1 MSKYLSIVAKS
12 GQVNTPPGSYL
23 TVKEWAQYSFMNQ
36 RSMVLE
42 IGCSN
47 GFISIEL
54 ARYAGATCVGIDLHD
69 RSIQSARQ
77 NTDRYVADRV
87 SFQRGDAGQL
97 SFEDGSFSHVVIS
110 GHLPFI
116 EPTGRREHIHEAL
129 RVLRP
134 WGYLLVALYY
144 YHTPPPQK
152 LIDEF
157 NAKIGTRLSPDDDRT
172 YWTQLFDRLPLTLE
186 YEAEYEVLPGD
197 EARVHEYVERMKAET
212 QSDWQDYLR
221 LFNENGH
228 FLGYFVRVYR
238 RIPNDANL
246 MIQIPRGG
254 IYNVRKISSRQF

>member
-1 MSKYLSIVAKS
+1 MNEYLSTVAKS
-12 GQVNTPPGSYL
+12 GQVNTPPGSYI
-23 TVKEWAQYSFMNQ
+23 TVKEWAHHSLMNQ
-36 RSMVLE
+36 QSMVLE

-54 ARYAGATCVGIDLHD
+54 SRYTGATCVGIDLHD
-69 RSIQSARQ
+69 RSIESARQ

-97 SFEDGSFSHVVIS
+97 SFADDSFSHVVIS

-116 EPTGRREHIHEAL
+116 EATGRRKHIHEAL
-129 RVLRP
+129 RVLKP

-144 YHTPPPQK
+144 YHTPPSQK

-157 NAKIGTRLSPDDDRT
+157 NARIGTRLSPDGDKT
-172 YWTQLFDRLPLTLE
+172 YWAQLFNGLPITLE
-186 YEAEYEVLPGD
+186 YEAEYEVLPSD
-197 EARVHEYVERMKAET
+197 EVRVREYVEQMKKET
-212 QSDWQDYLR
+212 QGDWQNYLR

-228 FLGYFVRVYR
+228 FLSYFVRVYR
-238 RIPNDANL
+238 RIPNDTNL

-254 IYNVRKISSRQF
+254 IYNVRKVSGRQL